1 MAMSTPSWLKG
12 TFPEW
17 LVVALI
23 GIIAWFMV
31 QYTEEQKLFRR
42 EANAR
47 LTLIERQLAVLEVQ
61 IRLRP

>member
-1 MAMSTPSWLKG
+1 MSTPNWLKG

-23 GIIAWFMV
+23 GIIAWFLI
-31 QYTEEQKLFRR
+31 QYIEEQKLFRR

-61 IRLRP
+61 LRLRP